1 MQVEATQAFQPASSE
16 AVRRPL
22 VHHFVERCRQIL
34 ADGGTID
41 PSILQNGPPDSAG
54 AARRPGRADANDR
67 MHPIDGAARPDRPVA
82 NDRANRPDARRVAER
97 LEGVMISTVVG
108 RMREASGVHLF
119 GEGPGAQVHEGLFD
133 QMMGDAL
140 AANQGVGLYREVEAS
155 IRRHQESNPNDT
167 GVDLAPVTNHPSLPL
182 RGLRFQ

>member
-1 MQVEATQAFQPASSE
+1 
-16 AVRRPL
+16 
-22 VHHFVERCRQIL
+22 
-34 ADGGTID
+34 
-41 PSILQNGPPDSAG
+41 
-54 AARRPGRADANDR
+54 
-67 MHPIDGAARPDRPVA
+67 
-82 NDRANRPDARRVAER
+82 
-97 LEGVMISTVVG
+97 MISTVVG

-155 IRRHQESNPNDT
+155 IRRHQDSNPNEP
-167 GVDLAPVTNHPSLPL
+167 GVDLAAVTNHPSLPL